1 MKHEDTL
8 REMSVERYLLG
19 ELTGDSRNSFEEHLF
34 ECTECASEVKAGV
47 TLLEGARLELA
58 AIRREATT
66 PQKAPSLFGWLLS
79 PVWLAPALAAC
90 LALVIYQ
97 SAFVVPGMRKQLAE
111 SKAPA
116 VLNTLVLTGGAARGE
131 TSPRVSAPADGF
143 FLLSVDIPSV
153 AEYSSYVCT
162 LYSPSGKPVWSGKV
176 TLEQAKDAVQI
187 QVPSAVT
194 QAGENTLL
202 VQGVRQGGPGAKMD
216 ILTTNKFTL
225 NIFR

>member
-19 ELTGDSRNSFEEHLF
+19 ELTGDSRNTFEEHLF

-47 TLLEGARLELA
+47 ALLEGARLELA
-58 AIRREATT
+58 ANRREATT
-66 PQKAPSLFGWLLS
+66 PRKASLFGWLLS
-79 PVWLAPALAAC
+79 PVLLAPALAAC

-97 SAFVVPGMRKQLAE
+97 SAFVVPGIRKQLAE

-131 TSPRVSAPADGF
+131 SLPRISAPADGF

-162 LYSPSGKPVWSGKV
+162 LYSPSGKPVWSGEV
-176 TLEQAKDAVQI
+176 TPDQAKDAVQI

-202 VQGVRQGGPGAKMD
+202 VQGVRQGGSGANMD
-216 ILTTNKFTL
+216 ILTTDKFTL
-225 NIFR
+225 NILR